1 MDSNLIDKSGH
12 CVKNYIAFQTI
23 ARFLS
28 FGKDRFGA
36 AALEFALAAP
46 FMILLMVGIM
56 EIAMISFSSALVE
69 GAVRNASRFGITGL
83 EVDGGVSRET
93 AIIQQIQHDTLGMIE
108 VDSSNIQTLV
118 YPSFEDIGLPEP
130 FTDDA
135 PANGVFDEGETFN
148 DINGNGHWDPD
159 MGLAGAGGPGDVVVY
174 RVSYEWPLMLGLLSE
189 FFGSSIDMGASIAVR
204 NEPYDG

>member
-1 MDSNLIDKSGH
+1 MDCNLIEKFAF
-12 CVKNYIAFQTI
+12 CVKKYIAFQTI
-23 ARFLS
+23 ARFS
-28 FGKDRFGA
+28 GFRKAQNGA
-36 AALEFALAAP
+36 AALEFAITAP
-46 FMILLMVGIM
+46 FMIMLMVGIM
-56 EIAMISFSSALVE
+56 EIAMMSFSSALVE

-83 EVDGGVSRET
+83 EVDGGVSREA
-93 AIIQQIQHDTLGMIE
+93 AIIQQIQDDTLGMIA
-108 VDSSNIQTLV
+108 VDNSNIQTLV

-135 PANGVFDEGETFN
+135 PSNSTYDEGETFN
-148 DINGNGHWDPD
+148 DINGNGQWDPD

-189 FFGSSIDMGASIAVR
+189 FFGTSIDMGASIAVR